1 MLRERKIRNNAVS
14 WVWKEILK
22 PQFKELNLE
31 FDEIVFIEEV
41 DEFNYYIAFVKVK
54 SHSDKPEYIE
64 ITVNFNARGM
74 PIISIYPIIQ
84 NRVYTN
90 FTEGKILLNK
100 LQISNT

>member
-1 MLRERKIRNNAVS
+1 MSRERKIRNNAVS
-14 WVWKEILK
+14 WVWKEVLK
-22 PQFKELNLE
+22 PRFKELNLE

-64 ITVNFNARGM
+64 VTVNFNARGM
-74 PIISIYPIIQ
+74 PIASIYPIIL

-100 LQISNT
+100 LTNQ